1 MRKPN
6 PVASVVLVVGVG
18 GWEDAS
24 VTIRAAASGDVD
36 ALVRL
41 AAVRRAQ
48 YETYQPVFWRPA
60 ADAAARQRPYLAG
73 LIEDPA
79 VIILVAVAGHDV
91 VGFVIA
97 TVAPAP
103 PVYDPGGLTCT
114 VDDFTVADPRDWPT
128 LGVDLLRAVG
138 RAALERGAAQ
148 IVVVTARLDE
158 AKRAVL
164 AGSGLSVA
172 SEWWVRPL
180 NAE

>member
-1 MRKPN
+1 M
-6 PVASVVLVVGVG
+6 
-18 GWEDAS
+18 
-24 VTIRAAASGDVD
+24 
-36 ALVRL
+36 
-41 AAVRRAQ
+41 
-48 YETYQPVFWRPA
+48 
-60 ADAAARQRPYLAG
+60 
-73 LIEDPA
+73 
-79 VIILVAVAGHDV
+79 
-91 VGFVIA
+91 IA

-180 NAE
+180 NANEARRARGSRGTHPPRCTPTLASTGVILHGGEW